1 MKQVSR
7 TAQELVTP
15 REGRITAG
23 WAGLI
28 SQRGTT
34 LTSSGQW
41 AWLVPH
47 GGKSL
52 PPNRS
57 ILGDEI
63 PQLWIFLYQTLK
75 SVGILQTTRIT
86 RIKQLLYLYIY
97 MCI

>member
-1 MKQVSR
+1 MKQASR
-7 TAQELVTP
+7 TAQELVSP
-15 REGRITAG
+15 GEGSITAG
-23 WAGLI
+23 RASLI

-41 AWLVPH
+41 AWLVPYRA
-47 GGKSL
+47 KSL

-63 PQLWIFLYQTLK
+63 PQLWTFLYHTLK
-75 SVGILQTTRIT
+75 SVGTPQTTRIT
-86 RIKQLLYLYIY
+86 RIKPLLYLHIY